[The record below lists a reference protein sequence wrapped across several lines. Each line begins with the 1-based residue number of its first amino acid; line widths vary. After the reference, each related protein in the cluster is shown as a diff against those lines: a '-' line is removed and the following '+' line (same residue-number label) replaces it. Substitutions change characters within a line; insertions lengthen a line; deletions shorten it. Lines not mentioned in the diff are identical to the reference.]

1 MLKTI
6 VAIAFFFFTFSKFAE
21 ANFKK
26 FDIVE
31 IKQEKKE
38 KSEGKNPEYLKKN
51 KNKKTYGIVFSGD
64 EYNKNS
70 KAVIV
75 APVVL
80 SEKDYKGRY
89 VFPFKASGKSYVIFT
104 DKLRVVK
111 NDKILKSDL
120 NLNLKEKEKVKEL
133 FNNLSK

>member
-1 MLKTI
+1 M
-6 VAIAFFFFTFSKFAE
+6 
-21 ANFKK
+21 
-26 FDIVE
+26 
-31 IKQEKKE
+31 
-38 KSEGKNPEYLKKN
+38 KKN
-51 KNKKTYGIVFSGD
+51 KNKKTYGVIFSGD

-80 SEKDYKGRY
+80 AEKDYKGRY
-89 VFPFKASGKSYVIFT
+89 VFPFKVSGKSYVIFT

-120 NLNLKEKEKVKEL
+120 SLSAKEKEQVKEL